1 MSGMTFLGIIIQ
13 IMYRVLVHKLEQV
26 IPVLPWIQKRRECA
40 QAFVIKRKVNTSI
53 SKQRFFVLFF
63 FNVVNISNMKQNCF
77 VIQSANDMIITFV

>member
-13 IMYRVLVHKLEQV
+13 IMYRVLVQKLEQV

-53 SKQRFFVLFF
+53 SKQSFLFCFDFFL
-63 FNVVNISNMKQNCF
+63 MW
-77 VIQSANDMIITFV
+77 

>member
-13 IMYRVLVHKLEQV
+13 IMYRVLVQKLEQV

-40 QAFVIKRKVNTSI
+40 QTFVIKRKVNTSI

>member
-13 IMYRVLVHKLEQV
+13 IMYRVLVQKLEQV

-53 SKQRFFVLFF
+53 SKQRFFVLF
-63 FNVVNISNMKQNCF
+63 CF
-77 VIQSANDMIITFV
+77 LCGKYKRYEAKLFCDPVSK